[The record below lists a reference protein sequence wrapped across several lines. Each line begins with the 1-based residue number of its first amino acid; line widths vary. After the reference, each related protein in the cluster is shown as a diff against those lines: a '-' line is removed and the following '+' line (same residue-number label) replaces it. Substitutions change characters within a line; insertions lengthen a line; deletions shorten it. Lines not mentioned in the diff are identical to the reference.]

1 MSKIISHLVIVIIVL
16 LHNINAQSAGEK
28 IFFEKCT
35 ACHTIGEGQR
45 IGPDLA
51 GITERRDAEWLTQ
64 FIQSSQSLINSGD
77 SLANAVYEDYNK
89 ILMPDQP
96 LNRSE
101 VEAVL
106 SYISINSP
114 DPNDPNKKAPKDIFN
129 ASLVSNA
136 DVENGKKLFEGKTQF
151 SNGGVPCIACHNVSV
166 PNVTSG
172 GLLAKDLTTAFSR
185 LSPAGVDGIL
195 RNPPFP
201 AMTNS
206 YTAKPLTDDE
216 IKNLLAFLYD
226 ADNRGVN
233 QSLAGAYFIN
243 LLILIIFGINLAFLL
258 LLINWRRVKKNSVNT
273 GR

>member
-1 MSKIISHLVIVIIVL
+1 MSKFIIAIAVVSFVL
-16 LHNINAQSAGEK
+16 SHNITAQSVGEQ

-51 GITERRDAEWLTQ
+51 GITEKRDNDWLTQ

-77 SLANAVYEDYNK
+77 SLANAVYEEYNK
-89 ILMPDQP
+89 ILMPDQL

-114 DPNDPNKKAPKDIFN
+114 DPNDPNKKTPKDIFN
-129 ASLVSNA
+129 ASSVSDV
-136 DVENGKKLFEGKTQF
+136 DVEKGKNLFEGKTQF

-206 YTAKPLTDDE
+206 YAAKPLTDAE

-226 ADNRGVN
+226 ADNRGAN
-233 QSLAGAYFIN
+233 QTLAGAYDTN
-243 LLILIIFGINLAFLL
+243 LLILIIFGINLVFLL
-258 LLINWRRVKKNSVNT
+258 LLINWHRVKKNSVNP

>member
-1 MSKIISHLVIVIIVL
+1 MRKFILILAIVSLLFLRNII
-16 LHNINAQSAGEK
+16 AQSSGEK

-35 ACHTIGEGQR
+35 ACHTVGEGKR

-51 GITERRDAEWLTQ
+51 GVTERRDTEWLIQ
-64 FIQSSQSLINSGD
+64 FIQSSQSLVNSGD
-77 SLANAVYEDYNK
+77 SLANAVFTGNNK

-96 LNRSE
+96 LNRNE

-114 DPNDPNKKAPKDIFN
+114 DPNAPNKKTPKDILN

-136 DVENGKKLFEGKTQF
+136 DIEKGKNLFEGKTQL
-151 SNGGVPCIACHNVSV
+151 SNGGVPCVVCHNVSV

-185 LSPAGVDGIL
+185 LSSAGIDGIL
-195 RNPPFP
+195 RNLPFP
-201 AMTNS
+201 AMANS
-206 YTAKPLTDDE
+206 YVAKPLTDDE

-226 ADNRGVN
+226 VDKRGVN
-233 QSLAGAYFIN
+233 QSLAAAYDIN
-243 LLILIIFGINLAFLL
+243 LLILLIFGINLAFLL
-258 LLINWRRVKKNSVNT
+258 LLINWRRVKKYSVNP